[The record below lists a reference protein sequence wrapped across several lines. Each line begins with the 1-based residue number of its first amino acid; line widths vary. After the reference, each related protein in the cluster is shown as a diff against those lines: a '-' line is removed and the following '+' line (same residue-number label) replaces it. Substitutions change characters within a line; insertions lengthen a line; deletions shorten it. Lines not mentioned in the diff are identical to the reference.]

1 MSVRGLYVGGK
12 STGNQNLKR
21 SRRTAPVAQTLG
33 GGAATPEQI
42 GVPAL
47 SPRAETQV
55 AALQLERRQE
65 EKELR
70 GGDYV
75 AAPAPTDDL
84 TQIAKA
90 LGVFGQQFSNTLEAG
105 IKYEGA
111 EQSRAEL
118 KAKAIAAQGQA
129 YGPFADFAE
138 LTRNLER
145 SSADQSLPQVERE
158 RAEAL
163 LNDLRASGNR
173 VRPYIA
179 SQSRVLQV
187 QQNAMTLQLKANQNP
202 VIGEDES
209 GRELR
214 LHDVAAD
221 DPRVR
226 SWISSNIYGGITLTP
241 SEEKQVS
248 GVIQSSTINMMSAH
262 QKKVVE
268 RQEALLVQESIANA
282 RKLGRLHNTAQP
294 EESMPLTLA
303 AKRAQVQQILD
314 DPRMLGVSQ
323 ATATQIQQR
332 VQLAY
337 IAGAQ
342 EANKNVDVKDVNEVW
357 YSVDEKTGAASGIMV
372 GPMLDRTKDGKVNE
386 ALLWANTQDPDWA
399 ITTEN
404 TAEGQQN
411 TQRKTEKE
419 RLLTVA
425 QLQYEEPLKQAL
437 GKLDTSNPASIE
449 DARDAVE
456 QLNLQI
462 DADESIDDTTAL
474 ALKTYNN
481 KKLEEATAA
490 DFSIL
495 FERTKVD
502 MAEKIADMS
511 QGVYTQRE
519 VLRMLEENRYNLK
532 PADYASL
539 YRQASKDPDP
549 VVKTGGERLAQKL
562 KELRTKVASSPLYDD
577 KQRAEILG
585 GMSNMRQ
592 EFNKLNRDYLDN
604 KLTEDEY
611 LQAVENIKPPP
622 QAQLALDDI
631 TSMRAFERDVMVK
644 DIDRRGNYSAS
655 AFNGHLADIGDAR
668 PSKKLQDAHARG
680 SRIVSAN
687 AVLNLYNAFRGGNSK
702 GYDYKKL
709 VRVLKKNN
717 IDPLEFL
724 VKQARAAAVGLDIPA
739 DADDQKNL
747 EQVRQLLPVMEKQ
760 LADRPK
766 EVSIDQT
773 QMQSRLVATRQRTT
787 SAISLLDSLLGV
799 SPASAATLDDM
810 ELPPPSV
817 PAQIATKTTQARP
830 PANIKIGGGSQ
841 QQAIV
846 NAASRVG
853 IHPVHLA
860 AVMSLETGGT
870 FDPRSRNSLGY
881 VGLIQF
887 GEWEQ
892 KNYRITQQSSFEDQ
906 AAAAAQFLID
916 RGVKPGDR
924 IERIYAAILIGNAD
938 GKLADGSDGMNT
950 KDAYGTSVNS
960 SLKRLSP
967 GGGHY
972 NNAVRFLRGS

>member
-84 TQIAKA
+84 TGIAKA
-90 LGVFGQQFSNTLEAG
+90 LGVFGQSFTSALEAG
-105 IKYEGA
+105 IKQEGA

-145 SSADQSLPQVERE
+145 SSTDQSLPQVERE

-179 SQSRVLQV
+179 SQARVLQV

-209 GRELR
+209 GKELR
-214 LHDVAAD
+214 LHDIPAD

-226 SWISSNIYGGITLTP
+226 SWISSNIYGGVTLTP
-241 SEEKQVS
+241 IEEKEVR
-248 GVIQSSTINMMSAH
+248 GIIQSSTINMMSAH

-268 RQEALLVQESIANA
+268 RQEALLTQESIANA
-282 RKLGRLHNTAQP
+282 RKLGRLHFTAQP
-294 EESMPLTLA
+294 EESMSLTLE
-303 AKRAQVQQILD
+303 AKRKQVQQIFD
-314 DPRMLGVSQ
+314 APRLLGASQ
-323 ATATQIQQR
+323 ATATQINKR
-332 VQLAY
+332 AQLAY

-342 EANKNVDVKDVNEVW
+342 EANKNVDVKTVNEVW
-357 YSVDEKTGAASGIMV
+357 YSVDETTGAASGVMV
-372 GPMLDRTKDGKVNE
+372 GPVLDRKKADGSVNE

-404 TAEGQQN
+404 TAEGQQSQ
-411 TQRKTEKE
+411 QRKTEKE
-419 RLLTVA
+419 RKLTVA
-425 QLQYEEPLKQAL
+425 QIQYEDPLNQAL
-437 GKLDTSNPASIE
+437 DKLDTSNPASIE

-462 DADESIDDTTAL
+462 EADESIDDDTKRD
-474 ALKTYNN
+474 LKAYNN
-481 KKLEEATAA
+481 KELEKATAA
-490 DFSIL
+490 DFSTL

-502 MAEKIADMS
+502 MAEKIAGMS
-511 QGVYTQRE
+511 QGVYSQRE

-562 KELRTKVASSPLYDD
+562 KDLRTKVANSPLYDD

-585 GMSNMRQ
+585 GISSMRQ

-604 KLTEDEY
+604 KLTEDQY

-622 QAQLALDDI
+622 
-631 TSMRAFERDVMVK
+631 
-644 DIDRRGNYSAS
+644 
-655 AFNGHLADIGDAR
+655 
-668 PSKKLQDAHARG
+668 
-680 SRIVSAN
+680 
-687 AVLNLYNAFRGGNSK
+687 
-702 GYDYKKL
+702 
-709 VRVLKKNN
+709 
-717 IDPLEFL
+717 
-724 VKQARAAAVGLDIPA
+724 
-739 DADDQKNL
+739 
-747 EQVRQLLPVMEKQ
+747 
-760 LADRPK
+760 
-766 EVSIDQT
+766 
-773 QMQSRLVATRQRTT
+773 
-787 SAISLLDSLLGV
+787 
-799 SPASAATLDDM
+799 
-810 ELPPPSV
+810 
-817 PAQIATKTTQARP
+817 
-830 PANIKIGGGSQ
+830 
-841 QQAIV
+841 
-846 NAASRVG
+846 
-853 IHPVHLA
+853 
-860 AVMSLETGGT
+860 
-870 FDPRSRNSLGY
+870 RS
-881 VGLIQF
+881 
-887 GEWEQ
+887 
-892 KNYRITQQSSFEDQ
+892 
-906 AAAAAQFLID
+906 
-916 RGVKPGDR
+916 
-924 IERIYAAILIGNAD
+924 
-938 GKLADGSDGMNT
+938 
-950 KDAYGTSVNS
+950 
-960 SLKRLSP
+960 
-967 GGGHY
+967 
-972 NNAVRFLRGS
+972 